1 MLQAVGKYNVDK
13 AQIAENEKTVIDWEH
28 FEDAIN
34 DPVVAEMKAIYETT
48 MKEAEAGPIADF
60 EKDQQK
66 MVATTKA
73 AFEEMFAEGRKAE
86 AASQAGMEQAIQDI
100 TALGSQ
106 MTGLKE
112 QTIAEVLEADPAMR
126 AEIEEE
132 MKNHQWGA

>member
-1 MLQAVGKYNVDK
+1 MGKYNVEK
-13 AQIAENEKTVIDWEH
+13 AQIAENDKTVIDWEH

-48 MKEAEAGPIADF
+48 MKEAETGPIADF

-73 AFEEMFAEGRKAE
+73 AFEEMFAECRKAE

>member
-1 MLQAVGKYNVDK
+1 MPQ
-13 AQIAENEKTVIDWEH
+13 
-28 FEDAIN
+28 
-34 DPVVAEMKAIYETT
+34 
-48 MKEAEAGPIADF
+48 
-60 EKDQQK
+60 
-66 MVATTKA
+66 
-73 AFEEMFAEGRKAE
+73 FAEGRKAE
-86 AASQAGMEQAIQDI
+86 AESQAGMEQAITDI

>member
-1 MLQAVGKYNVDK
+1 MGKYTVEK
-13 AQIAENEKTVIDWEH
+13 AQIAENDKTVIDWEH

>member
-1 MLQAVGKYNVDK
+1 MGKYNVDK

-48 MKEAEAGPIADF
+48 MKEAETGPIADF

-73 AFEEMFAEGRKAE
+73 AFEEMFAECRKAE